1 MVKRS
6 FPYGTVE
13 LEHPETGTFKVNG
26 QRLKL
31 YIGKGRSGGASAS
44 PNGEMKKD
52 LMHRANDV
60 NQ

>member
-1 MVKRS
+1 MVKQC

-31 YIGKGRSGGASAS
+31 YAGKGSEQEDREEVRVH
-44 PNGEMKKD
+44 PLEK
-52 LMHRANDV
+52 
-60 NQ
+60 